1 MLNKLCAE
9 AKVAAVELRPAS
21 EEIRQLLRYDLLLR
35 PYFAPLACRGFDLHK
50 TLQRAVEVNV
60 GRKRDVQQTLRLSE
74 VQVGLESLTT
84 GR

>member
-1 MLNKLCAE
+1 M
-9 AKVAAVELRPAS
+9 ELRPAA
-21 EEIRQLLRYDLLLR
+21 EEIRQLLRHDVLLWT
-35 PYFAPLACRGFDLHK
+35 YFAPLACRGLDLHK

-60 GRKRDVQQTLRLSE
+60 GRKGDVQQTLRLSK